1 MNDIVALHRTEYGQ
15 EPEVTASAPGVAHL
29 LGEHIEDAG
38 FPTLSMATHMSV
50 HVAMSR
56 RKDLSLRFY
65 APDIGE
71 RRRTGV
77 SSIKPRDEDKW
88 ANVPKGIV
96 AFVLSRGHRMK
107 GIDITITGD
116 IPRDRGLGASSA
128 VCVATA
134 LALERLLDLP
144 RGSVDPVA
152 ASAFAKAKYGKLPVS
167 DSDATVSAFA
177 RPGYPVVYRVGQR
190 ELEELPKPSEPYQL
204 VLTDTGLEPERL
216 DEEERDVYGHV
227 LKGCEDIDDD
237 EENVAPGSEQPAP
250 PQPWTVS
257 PTERRRVPISNSR
270 DAKEEFSDSLELL
283 DTMARRTCQHVMGE
297 LERIEHAVVALKSG
311 DPLAFGKTLLR
322 SQESLRDLLEVS
334 CPELDWLVKRAVE
347 VPGVTGSRLSGP
359 GLGGFTVTILNPDR
373 AGDYVERLE
382 EYERIFG
389 FKPQQIVLQEGAG
402 ASVHVSGKKE

>member
-1 MNDIVALHRTEYGQ
+1 MNEIVALHRAEYGQ

-38 FPTLSMATHMSV
+38 FPTLSMAMHLSV

-56 RKDLSLRFY
+56 RKDLSLRFH

-88 ANVPKGIV
+88 ANIPKGII

-144 RGSVDPVA
+144 RGSIDPVA
-152 ASAFAKAKYGKLPVS
+152 ASAFAKSRYGRLPVS
-167 DSDATVSAFA
+167 DSDATVSAFG
-177 RPGYPVVYRVGQR
+177 RPGYPVLYRVGQR
-190 ELEELPKPSEPYQL
+190 DLEELPQIPDSYRL

-227 LKGCEDIDDD
+227 QIGR
-237 EENVAPGSEQPAP
+237 A
-250 PQPWTVS
+250 
-257 PTERRRVPISNSR
+257 
-270 DAKEEFSDSLELL
+270 
-283 DTMARRTCQHVMGE
+283 HV
-297 LERIEHAVVALKSG
+297 
-311 DPLAFGKTLLR
+311 
-322 SQESLRDLLEVS
+322 
-334 CPELDWLVKRAVE
+334 
-347 VPGVTGSRLSGP
+347 
-359 GLGGFTVTILNPDR
+359 
-373 AGDYVERLE
+373 
-382 EYERIFG
+382 
-389 FKPQQIVLQEGAG
+389 
-402 ASVHVSGKKE
+402 

>member
-1 MNDIVALHRTEYGQ
+1 MNEIVALHRAEYGQ

-38 FPTLSMATHMSV
+38 FPTLSMAMHLSV

-56 RKDLSLRFY
+56 RKDLSLRFH

-88 ANVPKGIV
+88 ANIPKGII

-144 RGSVDPVA
+144 RGSIDPVA
-152 ASAFAKAKYGKLPVS
+152 ASAFAKSRYGRLPVS
-167 DSDATVSAFA
+167 DSDATVSAFG
-177 RPGYPVVYRVGQR
+177 RPGYPVLYRVGQR
-190 ELEELPKPSEPYQL
+190 DLEELPQIPDSYRL

-227 LKGCEDIDDD
+227 LQGCQDIDDD
-237 EENVAPGSEQPAP
+237 EDEGDAGEPG
-250 PQPWTVS
+250 PWTIS
-257 PTERRRVPISNSR
+257 PTERKRVPISNSR
-270 DAKEEFSDSLELL
+270 DAKEEFSDTLEML

-297 LERIEHAVVALKSG
+297 LERIEHAVSALKAA
-311 DPLAFGKTLLR
+311 DTVAFGKTLMR

-347 VPGVTGSRLSGP
+347 IPGVTGSRLTGP
-359 GLGGFTVTILNPDR
+359 GLGGYTVTLMPPERSEDFN
-373 AGDYVERLE
+373 ERLE

-389 FKPQQIVLQEGAG
+389 FKPQQITLQTGQG
-402 ASVHVSGKKE
+402 ASVHENRKKE

>member
-1 MNDIVALHRTEYGQ
+1 MNEIVALHRAEYGQ

-38 FPTLSMATHMSV
+38 FPTLSMAMHLSV

-56 RKDLSLRFY
+56 RKDLSLRFH

-88 ANVPKGIV
+88 ANIPKGII

-144 RGSVDPVA
+144 RGSIDPVA
-152 ASAFAKAKYGKLPVS
+152 ASAFAKSRYGRLPVS
-167 DSDATVSAFA
+167 DSDATVSAFG
-177 RPGYPVVYRVGQR
+177 RPGYPVLYRVGQR
-190 ELEELPKPSEPYQL
+190 DLEELPQIPDSYRL

-227 LKGCEDIDDD
+227 LQGCQDIDDD
-237 EENVAPGSEQPAP
+237 EDGDDDGDAGEPG
-250 PQPWTVS
+250 PWTVS
-257 PTERRRVPISNSR
+257 PTERKRVPISNSR
-270 DAKEEFSDSLELL
+270 DAKEEFSDTLEML

-297 LERIEHAVVALKSG
+297 LERIEHAVSALKAA
-311 DPLAFGKTLLR
+311 DTVAFGKTLMR

-347 VPGVTGSRLSGP
+347 IPGVTGSRLTGP
-359 GLGGFTVTILNPDR
+359 GLGGYTVTLMPPERSEDFN
-373 AGDYVERLE
+373 ERLE

-389 FKPQQIVLQEGAG
+389 FKPQQITLQTGQG
-402 ASVHVSGKKE
+402 ASVHENRKKE

>member
-1 MNDIVALHRTEYGQ
+1 MNDIVALHRAEYGR

-56 RKDLSLRFY
+56 RKDLSLRFF

-77 SSIKPRDEDKW
+77 SSIKPRDEDRW
-88 ANVPKGIV
+88 ANVPKGII

-107 GIDITITGD
+107 GVDITIAGD
-116 IPRDRGLGASSA
+116 IPRERGLGASSA

-134 LALERLLDLP
+134 LAMERLLDLP
-144 RGSVDPVA
+144 RGSIDPVA
-152 ASAFAKAKYGKLPVS
+152 ASAYAKSRYGRLPVS
-167 DSDATVSAFA
+167 DSDATVSAFS
-177 RPGYPVVYRVGQR
+177 RPGFPVLYRVGQR
-190 ELEELPKPSEPYQL
+190 DFQELPGLDAPYQF
-204 VLTDTGLEPERL
+204 VLTDSGLEPERL

-227 LKGCEDIDDD
+227 LQGCADGDDDD
-237 EENVAPGSEQPAP
+237 EAEEDEEHKSSPG
-250 PQPWTVS
+250 PWTVS
-257 PTERRRVPISNSR
+257 PTERRRVPISNSK
-270 DAKEEFSDSLELL
+270 DAKEEFSDTLELL

-297 LERIEHAVVALKSG
+297 LERIEHAVEALRSG
-311 DPLAFGKTLLR
+311 DTAALGKTLFR

-359 GLGGFTVTILNPDR
+359 GLGGFTVTLLTPDS
-373 AGDYVERLE
+373 AADYGERLE

-389 FKPQQIVLQEGAG
+389 FKPQQIVLREGPG
-402 ASVHVSGKKE
+402 ATVHEKLKKE